1 LNDVKNLITID
12 MIVKLK
18 QIDFKWFPVGLIV
31 VYVPFHLLEEAIYNF
46 PAWMF
51 EHYKLP
57 QALSYP
63 HWLINNAIFL
73 FVLLT
78 GLIIYNR
85 DRIKNLSFGIA
96 IVIWAFMNSMEH
108 IAFSIIDLKISPGFY
123 TALLFTVISI
133 IGFVKLRVEKIL
145 TPALLLKSFLIAI
158 AYWMISFLIIVV
170 LGLYL
175 VKLFA

>member
-1 LNDVKNLITID
+1 

-18 QIDFKWFPVGLIV
+18 QIDFRWFPVGLIV
-31 VYVPFHLLEEAIYNF
+31 VYVPFHILEEAIYHF
-46 PAWMF
+46 PLWMF

-63 HWLINNAIFL
+63 HWLINNSIFL
-73 FVLLT
+73 FVLLI

-85 DRIKNLSFGIA
+85 DRINNLSFGLA

-108 IAFSIIDLKISPGFY
+108 IAFTIIDLKISPGFY
-123 TALLFTVISI
+123 TAILFLIISI
-133 IGFVKLRVEKIL
+133 IGIIKLRVEKIL
-145 TPALLLKSFLIAI
+145 NPRLLLKSFLIAI
-158 AYWMISFLIIVV
+158 GYWVVSFLIIIV

-175 VKLFA
+175 VKLFP